1 MTKPKCQMKPKT
13 QMTKSR
19 RHLGIW
25 ILTFRFAQH
34 YEPSHHFWPLC
45 SYGNAGVLRIGA
57 AQPVVHPGLWRV
69 VRAGVGLR
77 VLGGGG
83 NMVHRGSA
91 PVVGRGWFDKL
102 TMSGY
107 LFSTRLKKRGL
118 K

>member
-1 MTKPKCQMKPKT
+1 M
-13 QMTKSR
+13 
-19 RHLGIW
+19 
-25 ILTFRFAQH
+25 
-34 YEPSHHFWPLC
+34 
-45 SYGNAGVLRIGA
+45 LRIGA

-77 VLGGGG
+77 VLARGLAVRGGGG